1 MQTKSIYIKRRKYW
15 KKASF
20 LLLPMHQ
27 FFYWNE
33 KCWKKRTP
41 FFALLSWL
49 MIELSNIFFLILH
62 RPVCLQC
69 MKYDLLFL
77 GQVKFVF
84 WYWRK
89 MKIGCNKYDDK
100 YLINNKGLTFP
111 IAVFSF
117 KLDSDNLQVI
127 QNIQLT
133 LLFTPPK
140 DPLENNCT
148 VSFRDLDLK

>member
-1 MQTKSIYIKRRKYW
+1 
-15 KKASF
+15 
-20 LLLPMHQ
+20 
-27 FFYWNE
+27 
-33 KCWKKRTP
+33 
-41 FFALLSWL
+41 
-49 MIELSNIFFLILH
+49 
-62 RPVCLQC
+62 
-69 MKYDLLFL
+69 
-77 GQVKFVF
+77 
-84 WYWRK
+84 